1 MKDAID
7 AAVTSSDPNPKADPE
22 AVRSGWY
29 LYGITWLDAQS
40 DGPLEPGRRDLDLD
54 AAEPVARSSL
64 DNEPVQRLG
73 CGDLAAI
80 VKPVS
85 LAEFDAEAGNKS
97 NHDAGSLEA
106 MVRSHNEI
114 IATIHREQAVLP
126 AKFGC
131 VYPHTEDLRAALE
144 HSHDALVA
152 QLKRLEGCDEW
163 AVHIYVDRPTIQQG
177 LNTEHPTIRQLQQQ
191 LATASPGRAYF
202 LQRKL
207 ADELAVATDQ
217 ALNDLAQSGY
227 DHLARRAVAGQVN
240 PIRRATS
247 NVSGDWEIL
256 RAAYL
261 VRRSNQGTFIA
272 EIQILAESQE
282 GLRCEYSGPWPPY
295 SFAALTTA
303 EEPR

>member
-1 MKDAID
+1 VVTD
-7 AAVTSSDPNPKADPE
+7 AADPALTRPKSDPQEAPE
-22 AVRSGWY
+22 NSDRCWY
-29 LYGITWLDAQS
+29 LYGITWLRTQGGRLS
-40 DGPLEPGRRDLDLD
+40 EPGSGNRRQTKLVTGPQLGD
-54 AAEPVARSSL
+54 ESV
-64 DNEPVQRLG
+64 EVLG
-73 CGDLAAI
+73 CGDLVAI
-80 VKPVS
+80 VKLVP
-85 LAEFDAEAGNKS
+85 LAEFDTEATQES
-97 NHDAGSLEA
+97 NHDAVSLEA

-114 IATIHREQAVLP
+114 IATIHREQAILP

-131 VYPHTEDLRAALE
+131 LYGRAEDVRAALE
-144 HSHDALVA
+144 QTHDALVA

-163 AVHIYVDRPTIQQG
+163 AVHIYVDRPAVQQRV
-177 LNTEHPTIRQLQQQ
+177 NAEHPTMRQLHQQ
-191 LATASPGRAYF
+191 LATARPGRVYF

-207 ADELAVATDQ
+207 ADELAIATEQ
-217 ALNDLAQSGY
+217 TLSDLAQSGY

-240 PIRRATS
+240 PIRRAAS

-272 EIQILAESQE
+272 EIQTLAESQE
-282 GLRCEYSGPWPPY
+282 GLRCEYGGPWPSY